1 MRLIVSGRV
10 EQGFAEQAL
19 SDDFKETRKRA
30 ADILGGYSQLD
41 DQLAQVRKKT
51 TPSRTVAIANPSG
64 AQGIAQ
70 YTVMIDANSKV
81 VDLAANNL
89 EDPLAALNEAIRAA
103 AMPQSFPDDTLKKLP
118 RLGTLACAGA
128 EQPCKFALL
137 SAYSSSRFA
146 PLE

>member
-1 MRLIVSGRV
+1 
-10 EQGFAEQAL
+10 
-19 SDDFKETRKRA
+19 
-30 ADILGGYSQLD
+30 
-41 DQLAQVRKKT
+41 VRKKKS
-51 TPSRTVAIANPSG
+51 PSRTVPIANPSG

-81 VDLAANNL
+81 VDLAPTNL
-89 EDPLAALNEAIRAA
+89 EDPLGAVNDAVRAA

-128 EQPCKFALL
+128 EQPCVFTLL
-137 SAYSSSRFA
+137 SAYSGTRFA